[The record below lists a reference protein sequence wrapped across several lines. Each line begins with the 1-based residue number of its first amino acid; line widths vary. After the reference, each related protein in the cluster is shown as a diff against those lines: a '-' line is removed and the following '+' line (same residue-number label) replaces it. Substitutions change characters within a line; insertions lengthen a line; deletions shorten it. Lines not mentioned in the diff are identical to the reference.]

1 MEPDQKLH
9 KRVLPYNAD
18 PAVGYQTAATRP
30 GGLRG
35 VAELYVQTRQA
46 QRLVLGRAAT
56 EERPAITGLVR
67 FGMIVRHLWGAAA
80 QDDPYADWYLLQTL
94 ESLEHGREELER
106 MEQDVEGLLQGIQGV
121 DISIAESQK
130 PARIPLQ
137 FANPYGYMGAYLISD
152 YDRFARA
159 VLTARHVGL
168 LDRDT
173 SERFLGKGG
182 RLVRRAFA
190 ATQGYK
196 HCAVARDD
204 MAANNARAREAI
216 AAMGALPQDVL
227 KGETRPRIAPE
238 IRRSGV
244 GWIASGEPSAG
255 SPGDLVGMRKSKRAS
270 DDDPITADFDDEDD
284 GDDAGDR
291 ARS

>member
-1 MEPDQKLH
+1 MNASIGVEQIPMAVEPDQKPR

-18 PAVGYQTAATRP
+18 PAVGYRTAATSP

-35 VAELYVQTRQA
+35 LAELSVQTRQA

-56 EERPAITGLVR
+56 EDRPAITGLVR
-67 FGMIVRHLWGAAA
+67 FGMLVRHLWDAGAD
-80 QDDPYADWYLLQTL
+80 DDPYADEYLLRIL
-94 ESLEHGREELER
+94 ESLEQGREELAA
-106 MEQDVEGLLQGIQGV
+106 MEQDVERLLQGIQGV
-121 DISIAESQK
+121 DIAVAESQK
-130 PARIPLQ
+130 PVRIPLQ

-173 SERFLGKGG
+173 SERLFHKGG

-196 HCAVARDD
+196 YCAVTRDD

-216 AAMGALPQDVL
+216 AAMGDLPQAVL
-227 KGETRPRIAPE
+227 TGELRPRIAPE
-238 IRRSGV
+238 VRRRAANEG
-244 GWIASGEPSAG
+244 AG
-255 SPGDLVGMRKSKRAS
+255 SMGPEGQKSERPG
-270 DDDPITADFDDEDD
+270 DDDPITPDFDEDE
-284 GDDAGDR
+284 G
-291 ARS
+291 S